1 MRRCAAKMARAAAA
15 AGFHGARVTEMHN
28 VGDICLLRLG
38 LELPEDALSTT
49 AKPFSFAPG
58 QWVDYYIPEC
68 DSVGGFSIVSSPDAL
83 PDCLDLA
90 VKFSA
95 NSKAAKFIH
104 HDQQAGDLV
113 FLRSGGDVHWDPVSD
128 PASASLLLAGGIGIT
143 PFLSMCSRLH
153 NNIGKTHSRIALVH
167 SARRLENGD
176 DTIRWPE
183 QDLLAKLGDN
193 KQIRIETLRTDGT
206 CAGRIDEASVERALQ
221 FLQREG
227 GREGPDVPEG
237 PVRPFVCGPEG
248 FVSTASSL
256 LVAGF
261 GFHEEDLLIE
271 KWW

>member
-1 MRRCAAKMARAAAA
+1 M
-15 AGFHGARVTEMHN
+15 
-28 VGDICLLRLG
+28 
-38 LELPEDALSTT
+38 EL
-49 AKPFSFAPG
+49 
-58 QWVDYYIPEC
+58 V
-68 DSVGGFSIVSSPDAL
+68 SPD
-83 PDCLDLA
+83 
-90 VKFSA
+90 
-95 NSKAAKFIH
+95 
-104 HDQQAGDLV
+104 
-113 FLRSGGDVHWDPVSD
+113 SGMTVRLSQKLG
-128 PASASLLLAGGIGIT
+128 AS
-143 PFLSMCSRLH
+143 
-153 NNIGKTHSRIALVH
+153 GKRF
-167 SARRLENGD
+167 